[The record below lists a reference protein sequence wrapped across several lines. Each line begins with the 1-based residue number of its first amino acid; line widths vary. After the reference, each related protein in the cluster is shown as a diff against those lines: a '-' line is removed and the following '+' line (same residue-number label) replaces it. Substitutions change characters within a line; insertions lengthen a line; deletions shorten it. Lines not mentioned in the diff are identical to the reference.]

1 MNRLISIAVLTA
13 GCAGGGAPVANEATL
28 SPVLGRAEAV
38 LMDSAGRQ
46 VGVATFVER
55 DEGVS
60 IGVSVT
66 GLPAGTHGFHIH
78 ERGACE
84 APTFESAGD
93 HFDPEGRRHGTEAEG
108 GPHAGDLE
116 NLVVGRHGTGRMSGH
131 SEGVTLGE
139 GDNSLLQGDATAL
152 VIHADPDDYRTQPSG
167 NSGAR
172 IACGV
177 IRRR

>member
-84 APTFESAGD
+84 APTFESAS
-93 HFDPEGRRHGTEAEG
+93 GRSR
-108 GPHAGDLE
+108 P
-116 NLVVGRHGTGRMSGH
+116 GRHG
-131 SEGVTLGE
+131 
-139 GDNSLLQGDATAL
+139 
-152 VIHADPDDYRTQPSG
+152 PP
-167 NSGAR
+167 
-172 IACGV
+172 
-177 IRRR
+177 